1 MKTPIVRLGIWSL
14 CLIVSG
20 GCGSMQHAYENYL
33 RDEILNRGQW
43 TMTVDAGVGQRGLEG
58 RVTVSGCVDM
68 EVEAAHDE
76 FVPINQP
83 TPTPAPA
90 GGYQPVSPTVRP
102 AWTPRSEAPVVAPQP
117 TPTVRTPAPYQPPK
131 PANPPTYRPTPVPE
145 TKTAPA
151 PRWSP
156 PPVAQPA
163 PVREREVQ
171 VTPTRPALAPTN
183 TTRPAPPVTTAPAR
197 PAATRPAVAPPAP
210 AMGRPAAPAAP
221 PRVTPAPPAVAAP
234 HRGSQPVP
242 PPAPARPTPPVQ
254 PVAKPTQGVT
264 LPRGGVPQTSP
275 LQASPAAAPVKGAPA
290 VAPVAPAGTGLR
302 KNGRPRINLPGQPTV
317 LEGSDDTSL
326 PSPFHAGLTLPMLAA
341 GDAEAS
347 LASTGAAAGLRA
359 QNDDSWD
366 QPEAAPATAAPPGF
380 TVVHVP
386 ARYENRCDTWGAAG
400 VTVRV
405 SVGNVEASATTEK
418 DGRFYISDGAQL
430 ARLQAAGEA
439 GVVTATLRDRSA
451 QAALRLGGLNEVAAF
466 QILDAMTQPRTEEVI
481 AFVQEWRG
489 TDAAALAVDRFGGQA
504 CGEFRADWDEMMATA
519 EMQRI
524 LAVQRRYQGA
534 WSEVFSERC
543 SSEISMLPT
552 LEDMA
557 SELGLLGTP

>member
-1 MKTPIVRLGIWSL
+1 
-14 CLIVSG
+14 
-20 GCGSMQHAYENYL
+20 
-33 RDEILNRGQW
+33 
-43 TMTVDAGVGQRGLEG
+43 
-58 RVTVSGCVDM
+58 
-68 EVEAAHDE
+68 
-76 FVPINQP
+76 
-83 TPTPAPA
+83 
-90 GGYQPVSPTVRP
+90 
-102 AWTPRSEAPVVAPQP
+102 
-117 TPTVRTPAPYQPPK
+117 
-131 PANPPTYRPTPVPE
+131 
-145 TKTAPA
+145 
-151 PRWSP
+151 
-156 PPVAQPA
+156 
-163 PVREREVQ
+163 
-171 VTPTRPALAPTN
+171 
-183 TTRPAPPVTTAPAR
+183 
-197 PAATRPAVAPPAP
+197 
-210 AMGRPAAPAAP
+210 MGRPAAPPPAP
-221 PRVTPAPPAVAAP
+221 SVTPAARPAAP
-234 HRGSQPVP
+234 QPQRASQPVP
-242 PPAPARPTPPVQ
+242 PPAPARPVQ

-326 PSPFHAGLTLPMLAA
+326 PSPFHAGLTLPMLA
-341 GDAEAS
+341 GGTAEAS
-347 LASTGAAAGLRA
+347 LESEGASTGLRA
-359 QNDDSWD
+359 QNDNSWA
-366 QPEAAPATAAPPGF
+366 QPETAPAAAPPAGF

-386 ARYENRCDTWGAAG
+386 ARYENKCDTWGAAG

-418 DGRFYISDGAQL
+418 DGRFYISDGNQL

-439 GVVTATLRDRSA
+439 GVVTATLRGRSA

-466 QILDAMTQPRTEEVI
+466 QILDAMTQPSTEEVI
-481 AFVQEWRG
+481 AFVQEWKG

-504 CGEFRADWDEMMATA
+504 CGEFRTDWDEMMATA

-524 LAVQRRYQGA
+524 LAVQSRYQGA
-534 WSEVFSERC
+534 WSEVFSESC

>member
-1 MKTPIVRLGIWSL
+1 MKSPIVKLGIWSL
-14 CLIVSG
+14 CLMMSG
-20 GCGSMQHAYENYL
+20 GCGSMQHAYENHV

-90 GGYQPVSPTVRP
+90 GGYQPVAPTVRP
-102 AWTPRSEAPVVAPQP
+102 AWTPRAAGPAVAPQAAP
-117 TPTVRTPAPYQPPK
+117 PVRAPSYQPPK
-131 PANPPTYRPTPVPE
+131 PANPPTYRPSPVPE
-145 TKTAPA
+145 AKTTPA

-156 PPVAQPA
+156 PPVVQPA
-163 PVREREVQ
+163 PVRGREVE
-171 VTPTRPALAPTN
+171 VAPTRPALAPTN

-210 AMGRPAAPAAP
+210 AMGRPAAPAAQ

-242 PPAPARPTPPVQ
+242 PPAPARPARPVQ
-254 PVAKPTQGVT
+254 PVAKPAQGIT
-264 LPRGGVPQTSP
+264 LPRGGAPQTSP

-290 VAPVAPAGTGLR
+290 LAPAAPAGTGLR

-326 PSPFHAGLTLPMLAA
+326 PSPFHAGLTLPMLAG

-347 LASTGAAAGLRA
+347 LESTGAATGLRA
-359 QNDDSWD
+359 QNDNSWD
-366 QPEAAPATAAPPGF
+366 QPETAPAAAPPAGF

-386 ARYENRCDTWGAAG
+386 ARYENRCETWGVSG

-405 SVGNVEASATTEK
+405 SVGNVDASATTEK
-418 DGRFYISDGAQL
+418 DGRFYISDGTQL
-430 ARLQAAGEA
+430 ARLQAQRAHQ
-439 GVVTATLRDRSA
+439 LLKD
-451 QAALRLGGLNEVAAF
+451 
-466 QILDAMTQPRTEEVI
+466 
-481 AFVQEWRG
+481 
-489 TDAAALAVDRFGGQA
+489 GQA
-504 CGEFRADWDEMMATA
+504 GRALHAAHDR
-519 EMQRI
+519 QPQ
-524 LAVQRRYQGA
+524 LARGRQQRR
-534 WSEVFSERC
+534 VHD
-543 SSEISMLPT
+543 L
-552 LEDMA
+552 
-557 SELGLLGTP
+557 

>member
-1 MKTPIVRLGIWSL
+1 MKSPIVRLGIWSL
-14 CLIVSG
+14 CLLMSG
-20 GCGSMQHAYENYL
+20 GCGSMQHAYENYV

-83 TPTPAPA
+83 PQQTTPTD
-90 GGYQPVSPTVRP
+90 GYQPVTPTVRP
-102 AWTPRSEAPVVAPQP
+102 AWTPRAAAPAVAPQA
-117 TPTVRTPAPYQPPK
+117 TPTVRAPSYQPPK
-131 PANPPTYRPTPVPE
+131 PANLPTYRPAPVPE
-145 TKTAPA
+145 AKTTPA

-156 PPVAQPA
+156 APVVQPA
-163 PVREREVQ
+163 PVRGREVE
-171 VTPTRPALAPTN
+171 VAPTRPALAPTN
-183 TTRPAPPVTTAPAR
+183 TTRPAPTMQPAPAR

-210 AMGRPAAPAAP
+210 AMGRPAAPAAQ
-221 PRVTPAPPAVAAP
+221 PRLSPAPPAVAAP
-234 HRGSQPVP
+234 HRASQPVP
-242 PPAPARPTPPVQ
+242 PPAPARSTPPVQ

-290 VAPVAPAGTGLR
+290 LAPAAPAGAGLR

-326 PSPFHAGLTLPMLAA
+326 PSPFHAGLTLPMLAGGA
-341 GDAEAS
+341 AEAS
-347 LASTGAAAGLRA
+347 LESTGVASGLRA
-359 QNDDSWD
+359 QNDNSWS
-366 QPEAAPATAAPPGF
+366 QPETAPATPPPAGF

-386 ARYENRCDTWGAAG
+386 ARYENRCDTWGVSG

-405 SVGNVEASATTEK
+405 SVGNVDASATTEK
-418 DGRFYISDGAQL
+418 DGRFYISDGTQL

-439 GVVTATLRDRSA
+439 GVVTAMLRDHTA

-466 QILDAMTQPRTEEVI
+466 QILDAMTRPSTEEVI

-489 TDAAALAVDRFGGQA
+489 TDAADLAVDRFGGQA

-519 EMQRI
+519 EMERI
-524 LAVQRRYQGA
+524 LGVQRRYQGA
-534 WSEVFSERC
+534 WSEVFAEPC
-543 SSEISMLPT
+543 SRELSLLPT

-557 SELGLLGTP
+557 SELGILRTP

>member
-1 MKTPIVRLGIWSL
+1 MKSPIVKLGIWSL
-14 CLIVSG
+14 CLLMSG
-20 GCGSMQHAYENYL
+20 GCGSMQNAYENHV

-83 TPTPAPA
+83 APTPIPA
-90 GGYQPVSPTVRP
+90 GGYEPVAPTVRP
-102 AWTPRSEAPVVAPQP
+102 AWTPRAAGPAVAPQAAP
-117 TPTVRTPAPYQPPK
+117 PVRAPSYQPPQ
-131 PANPPTYRPTPVPE
+131 PAKQPTYRPTTVPE
-145 TKTAPA
+145 AKTTPA
-151 PRWSP
+151 PRRSP
-156 PPVAQPA
+156 APVVQPA
-163 PVREREVQ
+163 PVRGREVE
-171 VTPTRPALAPTN
+171 VAPTRPAVAPTN
-183 TTRPAPPVTTAPAR
+183 TTRPAPAMQPAR
-197 PAATRPAVAPPAP
+197 PAATRPAVAAPAP
-210 AMGRPAAPAAP
+210 AMGRPAAPPPAP
-221 PRVTPAPPAVAAP
+221 SVTPAARPAAP
-234 HRGSQPVP
+234 QPQRASQPVP
-242 PPAPARPTPPVQ
+242 PPAPARPVQ

-326 PSPFHAGLTLPMLAA
+326 PSPFHAGLTLPMLA
-341 GDAEAS
+341 GGTAEAS
-347 LASTGAAAGLRA
+347 LESEGASTGLRA
-359 QNDDSWD
+359 QNDNSWA
-366 QPEAAPATAAPPGF
+366 QPETAPAAAPPAGF

-386 ARYENRCDTWGAAG
+386 ARYENKCDTWGAAG

-418 DGRFYISDGAQL
+418 DGRFYISDGNQL

-439 GVVTATLRDRSA
+439 GVVTATLRGRSA

-466 QILDAMTQPRTEEVI
+466 QILDAMTQPSTEEVI
-481 AFVQEWRG
+481 AFVQEWKG

-504 CGEFRADWDEMMATA
+504 CGEFRTDWDEMMATA

-524 LAVQRRYQGA
+524 LAVQSRYQGA

-543 SSEISMLPT
+543 SAEFSMLPT

>member
-1 MKTPIVRLGIWSL
+1 MKSPIVKLGIWSL
-14 CLIVSG
+14 CLLMSG
-20 GCGSMQHAYENYL
+20 GCGSMQNAYENYL

-83 TPTPAPA
+83 TPAPTPA
-90 GGYQPVSPTVRP
+90 GGYQPVAPTVRP
-102 AWTPRSEAPVVAPQP
+102 AWTPRAAAPAVAPQAA
-117 TPTVRTPAPYQPPK
+117 PTVRAPSYQPPQ
-131 PANPPTYRPTPVPE
+131 PAKQPTYQPTPVPE
-145 TKTAPA
+145 AKTTPA

-156 PPVAQPA
+156 APVVQPA
-163 PVREREVQ
+163 PVRGREVE
-171 VTPTRPALAPTN
+171 VAPTRPAVAPTN
-183 TTRPAPPVTTAPAR
+183 TTRPAPSMQPAPAR

-210 AMGRPAAPAAP
+210 AMGRPAAPPPAPSVTPPTRPAAP
-221 PRVTPAPPAVAAP
+221 QPQRA
-234 HRGSQPVP
+234 SQPVP
-242 PPAPARPTPPVQ
+242 APAPARPARPVQ

-264 LPRGGVPQTSP
+264 LPRGGVQQTSP

-290 VAPVAPAGTGLR
+290 LAPAAPAGTGLR

-326 PSPFHAGLTLPMLAA
+326 PSPFHAGLTLPMLAGGA
-341 GDAEAS
+341 AEAS
-347 LASTGAAAGLRA
+347 LESEGTSTGLRA
-359 QNDDSWD
+359 QNDNSWA
-366 QPEAAPATAAPPGF
+366 QPETGPATAAPPGF

-386 ARYENRCDTWGAAG
+386 ARYENKCDTWGAAG

-418 DGRFYISDGAQL
+418 DGRFYISDGNQL

-439 GVVTATLRDRSA
+439 GIVTASLRGRSA

-466 QILDAMTQPRTEEVI
+466 QILDAMTRPSTEEVI
-481 AFVQEWRG
+481 AFVQEWKG

-504 CGEFRADWDEMMATA
+504 CGEFRTDWDEMMATA

-524 LAVQRRYQGA
+524 LAVQGRYQGA

-543 SSEISMLPT
+543 SAEISMLPT

>member
-1 MKTPIVRLGIWSL
+1 MKSPIVKLGIWSL
-14 CLIVSG
+14 CLLMSG
-20 GCGSMQHAYENYL
+20 GCGSMQNAYENHV

-83 TPTPAPA
+83 APTPIPA
-90 GGYQPVSPTVRP
+90 GGYEPVAPTVRP
-102 AWTPRSEAPVVAPQP
+102 AWTPRAAGPAVAPQAAP
-117 TPTVRTPAPYQPPK
+117 PVRAPSYQPPQ
-131 PANPPTYRPTPVPE
+131 PAKQPTYRPTTVPE
-145 TKTAPA
+145 AKTTPA
-151 PRWSP
+151 PRRSP
-156 PPVAQPA
+156 APVVQPA
-163 PVREREVQ
+163 PVRGREVE
-171 VTPTRPALAPTN
+171 VAPTRPAVAPTN
-183 TTRPAPPVTTAPAR
+183 TTRPAPAMQPAR
-197 PAATRPAVAPPAP
+197 PAATRPAVAAPAP
-210 AMGRPAAPAAP
+210 AMGRPAAPPPAP
-221 PRVTPAPPAVAAP
+221 SVTPAARPAAP
-234 HRGSQPVP
+234 QPQRASQPVP
-242 PPAPARPTPPVQ
+242 PPAPARPVQ

-326 PSPFHAGLTLPMLAA
+326 PSPFHAGLTLPMLA
-341 GDAEAS
+341 GGTAEAS
-347 LASTGAAAGLRA
+347 LESEGASTGLRA
-359 QNDDSWD
+359 QNDNSWA
-366 QPEAAPATAAPPGF
+366 QPETAPAAAPPAGF

-386 ARYENRCDTWGAAG
+386 ARYENKCDTWGAAG

-418 DGRFYISDGAQL
+418 DGRFYISDGNQL

-439 GVVTATLRDRSA
+439 GVVTATLRGRSA

-466 QILDAMTQPRTEEVI
+466 QILDAMTQPSTEEVI
-481 AFVQEWRG
+481 AFVQEWKG

-504 CGEFRADWDEMMATA
+504 CGEFRTDWDEMMATA

-524 LAVQRRYQGA
+524 LAVQSRYQGA
-534 WSEVFSERC
+534 WSEVFSESC

>member
-1 MKTPIVRLGIWSL
+1 MKSPIARLGIWSL
-14 CLIVSG
+14 CLLMSG
-20 GCGSMQHAYENYL
+20 GCGSLQNAYENYV

-43 TMTVDAGVGQRGLEG
+43 TMSVDAGVGQRGLEG

-76 FVPINQP
+76 FVPMNQP

-102 AWTPRSEAPVVAPQP
+102 AWTPRAEAPVVAPQP

-131 PANPPTYRPTPVPE
+131 PANLPTYRPAPVPE
-145 TKTAPA
+145 AKTTPA

-156 PPVAQPA
+156 APVVQPA
-163 PVREREVQ
+163 PVREREVE
-171 VTPTRPALAPTN
+171 VAPTRPVLAPTN
-183 TTRPAPPVTTAPAR
+183 TTRPAPTMQPAPTR
-197 PAATRPAVAPPAP
+197 TVPQPAAPSLA
-210 AMGRPAAPAAP
+210 RPAAPAAQ

-242 PPAPARPTPPVQ
+242 PPAPARSTPPVQ
-254 PVAKPTQGVT
+254 PVAKPTQGIT
-264 LPRGGVPQTSP
+264 LPRGGAPQTSP

-290 VAPVAPAGTGLR
+290 LAPAAPAGTGLR
-302 KNGRPRINLPGQPTV
+302 KNGRPRVVLPGQKPE

-347 LASTGAAAGLRA
+347 LESTGAANGLRA
-359 QNDDSWD
+359 QNDNSWD
-366 QPEAAPATAAPPGF
+366 QPETAPATPPPAGF

-386 ARYENRCDTWGAAG
+386 ARYENKCETWGAAG
-400 VTVRV
+400 ATVRV
-405 SVGNVEASATTEK
+405 TVGNVEASATTEK
-418 DGRFYISDGAQL
+418 DGRFYISDGTQL

-439 GVVTATLRDRSA
+439 GVVTATLRDHSA

-466 QILDAMTQPRTEEVI
+466 QILDAMTRPSTEEVI
-481 AFVQEWRG
+481 AFVQEWKG

-504 CGEFRADWDEMMATA
+504 CGEFRTDWDEMMATA
-519 EMQRI
+519 EMERI
-524 LAVQRRYQGA
+524 LGVQRRYQGA

-543 SSEISMLPT
+543 SAEISMLPT